1 MIVPATVA
9 SATSIMGLLT
19 RKTSHPGEAPSRICS
34 RRALRHRLTG
44 LWLAALLLGSVAGHA
59 ESIAPD
65 IAAGRDGMLVLAL
78 KNSSAT
84 QTHPAVGILLSR
96 SCPSGRCG
104 VFATCSLVLVAANVA
119 LTAAHCVENPSK
131 EYHVFFPGTAL
142 MPVAAGGVTRFCD
155 GRDDC
160 DPVSGDLAALRLSR
174 PVTGIV
180 PVARS
185 SVLPPRGVMVGH
197 GDSAP
202 ARPDNGILR
211 EATVP
216 IERCGA
222 RTLCYRFDE
231 ASPAACNHD
240 SGGPMLSPDGL
251 LLGLASQTEA
261 DCVAGKGTYIRVT
274 GRWVDS
280 WWQDHV
286 ARAPAP
292 PRAPVVRRPVMD
304 VDCTRQSCWSTV
316 GTGGLRIPFE
326 IGDGDSSLVVSIN
339 YALRTDRSGCQI
351 PDQDSC
357 VVDYDLDLE
366 APETGPHQ
374 CECENSFNQVS
385 VCSCELPAAGEWT
398 AVIRSAHN
406 KGPFQVT
413 GRTMTLDGSAA
424 E

>member
-1 MIVPATVA
+1 M
-9 SATSIMGLLT
+9 
-19 RKTSHPGEAPSRICS
+19 K
-34 RRALRHRLTG
+34 HRLNG
-44 LWLAALLLGSVAGHA
+44 FLPAVLFLAAVAGHA

-78 KNSSAT
+78 KNSSST
-84 QTHPAVGILLSR
+84 QAHPAVGMLLSR

-104 VFATCSLVLVAANVA
+104 VFATCSLVLVAADVA
-119 LTAAHCVENPSK
+119 LTAAHCVENPDK
-131 EYHVFFPGTAL
+131 EYHAFFPGTSL
-142 MPVAAGGVTRFCD
+142 MTVAAGGVTRFCD

-174 PVTGIV
+174 PVTGIA

-185 SVLPPRGVMVGH
+185 SVLPSKGVMVGH

-216 IERCGA
+216 IERCGP
-222 RTLCYRFDE
+222 RLLCYRFDE

-240 SGGPMLSPDGL
+240 SGGPILSPDGL

-261 DCVAGKGTYIRVT
+261 DCVAGKGTYIRVA
-274 GRWVDS
+274 GPWVDS

-286 ARAPAP
+286 ERGRGSPET
-292 PRAPVVRRPVMD
+292 PVSTRPVLD
-304 VDCTRQSCWSTV
+304 VDCTRQPCWSTV
-316 GTGGLRIPFE
+316 GAVGLRLPFE
-326 IGDGDSSLVVSIN
+326 VGDNDRSLIVSIN
-339 YALRTDRSGCQI
+339 YALRTDQSGCEA

-357 VVDYDLDLE
+357 VVDYDLELE
-366 APETGPHQ
+366 APETGRHL
-374 CECENSFNQVS
+374 CHCENSFNQVS
-385 VCSCELPAAGEWT
+385 VCSCELPAAGNWT
-398 AVIRSAHN
+398 AVIRSAQN
-406 KGPFQVT
+406 TGPFQVT
-413 GRTMTLDGSAA
+413 GRTTMLEDGAA

>member
-1 MIVPATVA
+1 MP
-9 SATSIMGLLT
+9 
-19 RKTSHPGEAPSRICS
+19 P
-34 RRALRHRLTG
+34 RRGPNHRLTG
-44 LWLAALLLGSVAGHA
+44 LSLAIFLLTAAAGHA
-59 ESIAPD
+59 DPAATAVS
-65 IAAGRDGMLVLAL
+65 AGRDRALVLAL
-78 KNSSAT
+78 KNSRST
-84 QTHPAVGILLSR
+84 QAHPAVGMLLNR

-104 VFATCSLVLVAANVA
+104 TFATCSLVLVAADMAV
-119 LTAAHCVENPSK
+119 TAAHCVENTEQ
-131 EYHVFFPGTAL
+131 EYRVFFPGASTV
-142 MPVAAGGVTRFCD
+142 PVAPSGITRFCD
-155 GRDDC
+155 GRTDC

-174 PVTGIV
+174 PVTGV
-180 PVARS
+180 APVTRS
-185 SVLPPRGVMVGH
+185 SVLPSNGVMVGH

-216 IERCGA
+216 IERCGP

-231 ASPAACNHD
+231 ESPAACNHD
-240 SGGPMLSPDGL
+240 SGGPMFSPDGL

-274 GRWVDS
+274 GPWVDS

-286 ARAPAP
+286 ERGRAPP
-292 PRAPVVRRPVMD
+292 VAPVAARPVLD

-316 GTGGLRIPFE
+316 DTGGLRVPFE
-326 IGDGDSSLVVSIN
+326 IGDKDGSLVVSIN
-339 YALRTDRSGCQI
+339 YALRTDQSGCQA

-357 VVDYDLDLE
+357 VVDYDLELE
-366 APETGPHQ
+366 APETGRHM
-374 CECENSFNQVS
+374 CHCENSFNQVS

-413 GRTMTLDGSAA
+413 GRTTMLGGGAA